1 MKGRGECKPSGSFD
15 CDAQKT
21 RVSAQDDAFGWL
33 EGAAWDALAGQ
44 NDEQKQKQ
52 KQSRS
57 PSGMTSKGG
66 NCNYNSRSGRND
78 KGLGLGKEQVKK
90 FCSGFERI

>member
-52 KQSRS
+52 KQIPFGDDKQERQLQLQQQIRS
-57 PSGMTSKGG
+57 K
-66 NCNYNSRSGRND
+66 
-78 KGLGLGKEQVKK
+78 
-90 FCSGFERI
+90 

>member
-52 KQSRS
+52 KQKAKAKAEAKAEAEAEADPLR
-57 PSGMTSKGG
+57 G
-66 NCNYNSRSGRND
+66 
-78 KGLGLGKEQVKK
+78 
-90 FCSGFERI
+90 

>member
-33 EGAAWDALAGQ
+33 EGAAWDALAAQ

-52 KQSRS
+52 IPFGDDKQERQLQLQQQIRS
-57 PSGMTSKGG
+57 K
-66 NCNYNSRSGRND
+66 
-78 KGLGLGKEQVKK
+78 
-90 FCSGFERI
+90 

>member
-1 MKGRGECKPSGSFD
+1 MEGRGECKPSGSFD

-52 KQSRS
+52 KQKQKQIPFGDDKQERQLQLQQQIRS
-57 PSGMTSKGG
+57 K
-66 NCNYNSRSGRND
+66 
-78 KGLGLGKEQVKK
+78 
-90 FCSGFERI
+90 